1 MGIFPIIMNI
11 AQFWLID
18 SIVKA
23 SAIATVSQDVEST
36 QDREPL
42 FRVSA
47 EGNDDHPPRL
57 ETANRGSFR
66 HSASPLDSRDL
77 EPRVNT
83 SSQATTTIPDEP
95 KSSASSSRGLVD
107 AHAYPPSRSNSP
119 SSDRSS
125 AFNHKGPKSVNN
137 LSKKD

>member
-23 SAIATVSQDVEST
+23 SAIPTASQDVEST

-83 SSQATTTIPDEP
+83 SSQATTISDEP

-125 AFNHKGPKSVNN
+125 TLNHKGLKSVNN
-137 LSKKD
+137 LGKKD